1 LVVIMICDM
10 MGNKVR
16 AGKAGILRVLKKPID
31 ISITNRESKKTY
43 AAVLDEDE
51 EVYLSTNGD
60 GFNVTWWEGE
70 EEKSVNFDKMAEAA
84 EFFLEVR
91 KQ

>member
-1 LVVIMICDM
+1 MNDHC
-10 MGNKVR
+10 GNKVR
-16 AGKAGILRVLKKPID
+16 TGKAGVKRALKSVTD
-31 ISITNRESKKTY
+31 ISITNRESTKTY
-43 AAVLDEDE
+43 AAVLDEE
-51 EVYLSTNGD
+51 AEVYISTDGD
-60 GFNVTWWEGE
+60 GFNVTWWEDE